1 MNKKSMGYV
10 LGFTLLVCVFCGAG
24 VATVHFSTLGLLE
37 KNEALHRNRV
47 ICRAF
52 LLDVPGESAEAYAE
66 AIRNHI
72 RISRVRDGNSL
83 RTVYRRTDA
92 GQEAVGFDFGGM
104 GFWDR
109 INGIVVLTP
118 DLAQILNIQFFD
130 HKETPG
136 LGARI
141 EEQTFTDQFK
151 GLQVAWE
158 RDAGQRVV
166 IGASPEPDAGNRV
179 DAITG
184 ATQTSSALMGFLNAE
199 LERVRN
205 LEIE

>member
-10 LGFTLLVCVFCGAG
+10 LGFTLLVCVFFGTA
-24 VATVHFSTLGLLE
+24 VATVHYSTLDMLR
-37 KNEALHRNRV
+37 KNEALHRNRL

-52 LLDVPGESAEAYAE
+52 LLDVEGESPEAYEE
-66 AIRNHI
+66 AIRRHI
-72 RISRVRDGNSL
+72 VISKVQDGAKQ
-83 RTVYRRTDA
+83 RTVYRRTDP
-92 GQEAVGFDFGGM
+92 GNEAVGFDFGGM

-118 DLAQILNIQFFD
+118 DLGQIVNIQFFD

-141 EEQTFTDQFK
+141 EETWFTDQFK
-151 GLQVAWE
+151 GLRIDWAKE
-158 RDAGQRVV
+158 RDKRVIV
-166 IGASPEPDAGNRV
+166 GPSPDPNARNRV

-184 ATQTSSALMGFLNAE
+184 ATQTSMALMAFLNAE
-199 LERVRN
+199 LDRIRQ
-205 LEIE
+205 LEHE

>member
-10 LGFTLLVCVFCGAG
+10 LGFTLLVCAFCGTG

-37 KNEALHRNRV
+37 KNETLHRNRV

-52 LLDVPGESAEAYAE
+52 LLEVGGNSAEAYAE
-66 AIRNHI
+66 AIRKHI
-72 RISRVRDGNSL
+72 RISVVQDGNLSRAL
-83 RTVYRRTDA
+83 YRRSDP
-92 GQEAVGFDFGGM
+92 GEEAVGFDFGGM

-118 DLAQILNIQFFD
+118 DLTQILNIQFFD

-141 EEQTFTDQFK
+141 EEQGFTDQFK
-151 GLQVAWE
+151 GLKVAWDQE
-158 RDAGQRVV
+158 MGRRVI
-166 IGASPEPDAGNRV
+166 IGASPEPDSRNRV

-184 ATQTSSALMGFLNAE
+184 ATQTSSALMSFLNAE
-199 LERVRN
+199 LERIRN
-205 LEIE
+205 LELE